1 MTRASLVKGPCKITF
16 SGGTFYSKG
25 DVEVAVETQTI
36 NIETSAHGK
45 VDERIIDATVKVKF
59 VPCGEW
65 ESLAVLFPY
74 AATVPGTSIFTGSD
88 VPLTIESLTSDKDK
102 VVVKAA
108 AVTKCPDIILGAK
121 ETLFGE
127 VEFTGVPADDTEW
140 DDADRL
146 LAVTTNGAAPSA
158 SGFATASIIT
168 QGYTAAGA
176 NLGSFETYDGFRIT
190 FGLQTNPIETDR
202 LGVLDHS
209 FVSLNVEAKC
219 KPILTAAQIIAAAK
233 VDGSNARR
241 GRSINAYGENL
252 VITGDTGAVI
262 VTLNKAAVKNAAL
275 HFHHSTP
282 RPGEMTF
289 VATKAA
295 VTDALYTLA

>member
-1 MTRASLVKGPCKITF
+1 MSTDAAP
-16 SGGTFYSKG
+16 
-25 DVEVAVETQTI
+25 EPPPA
-36 NIETSAHGK
+36 K
-45 VDERIIDATVKVKF
+45 VPPHMWRKVQSEREQRIIDATVKVKF

-190 FGLQTNPIETDR
+190 FRWWLYDR
-202 LGVLDHS
+202 
-209 FVSLNVEAKC
+209 VEKGYYRINQA
-219 KPILTAAQIIAAAK
+219 IGAIIAAYPSEEAIGGLY
-233 VDGSNARR
+233 V
-241 GRSINAYGENL
+241 
-252 VITGDTGAVI
+252 TCTGA
-262 VTLNKAAVKNAAL
+262 TEGRPDAAMWNMPARAV
-275 HFHHSTP
+275 S
-282 RPGEMTF
+282 F
-289 VATKAA
+289 VA
-295 VTDALYTLA
+295 YTRQ